1 MNVSVQQK
9 INRMYILEVIDS
21 HHLLPLVDLM
31 LRECERLGTDKNPYH
46 NSEHMLNVARRAMML
61 CEMEGGYTR
70 KPELLIAALCHD
82 VGHSGGTT
90 DDHTNI
96 EVAVRFFNTKVVPWL
111 IVQNMERSIQ
121 FSDIE
126 EAIRDTEY
134 PFIRTPD
141 TTISTYLR
149 DADALESYDI
159 DGPKRILTDL
169 RAELINSGKPMTM
182 AAMLDAQ
189 RPFVE
194 SIVYFTRAARQIA
207 EECQD
212 AMFQNFDAYA
222 AAEYHRMPNDD

>member
-1 MNVSVQQK
+1 MNVSVQQRL
-9 INRMYILEVIDS
+9 NRLYILEVIDS
-21 HHLLPLVDLM
+21 HRLLPVVDMM
-31 LRECERLGTDKNPYH
+31 LQECKRLGTDANPYH

-82 VGHSGGTT
+82 VGHSGGKT

-96 EVAVRFFNTKVVPWL
+96 EVAAWFFNTKVVPWL
-111 IVQNMERSIQ
+111 IVQNMDRNIH

-126 EAIRDTEY
+126 AAIRDTEY
-134 PFIRTPD
+134 PFVRVPD
-141 TTISTYLR
+141 TTISAYLR

-169 RAELINSGKPMTM
+169 RAELINAGKPMTM

-194 SIVYFTRAARQIA
+194 NIVYFTRAAKQIA
-207 EECQD
+207 EECKD
-212 AMFQNFDAYA
+212 LMFQNFDDYA
-222 AAEYHRMPNDD
+222 AAEYHRMPDL